1 MAGGEQED
9 RVRQSADPAGA
20 HVTVSPSTGRV
31 AALLAVFPA
40 VAFGFGLT
48 TPPRSGP
55 HCTKSCITYPY
66 TDAVAFVP
74 RDYLW
79 MYPATLTALGV
90 VALMACI
97 LHDAG
102 RRRRVW
108 GQIALGLATV
118 AAAAL
123 TINYAI
129 QLAAVQPSMLAGQ
142 TQNLSLVSMYN
153 PHGIFLAL
161 EDLGYLLMA
170 VSFLFAGLAITR
182 HARFGSAVRWI
193 FIISGIVVAAALLA
207 LGLWYGRQ
215 LDDQFEVV
223 AIGIDWTVL
232 IVVGVL
238 LGLSSGRVRRRP
250 ASSTYADASS
260 RSSTRP

>member
-1 MAGGEQED
+1 MADGERED
-9 RVRQSADPAGA
+9 QVPPSADPAEGHA
-20 HVTVSPSTGRV
+20 AVSPSTGRV
-31 AALLAVFPA
+31 AARTAVFA
-40 VAFGFGLT
+40 AAALGFGLT

-55 HCTKSCITYPY
+55 HCARPCITYPY
-66 TDAVAFVP
+66 TDAAAFVP

-79 MYPATLTALGV
+79 MYPATLTALGA

-102 RRRRVW
+102 RPRRTW

-123 TINYAI
+123 TIDYAI

-142 TQNLSLVSMYN
+142 TRDLSLVSMYN

-170 VSFLFAGLAITR
+170 VSFLFAGLAIAR
-182 HARFGSAVRWI
+182 RARFGSAVRWI
-193 FIISGIVVAAALLA
+193 LLISGIVVAAALLV

-215 LDDQFEVV
+215 LDDRFEVV
-223 AIGIDWTVL
+223 TIGIDWAVL
-232 IVVGVL
+232 MVAGVL
-238 LGLSSGRVRRRP
+238 LGLSSGRARRRSAGP
-250 ASSTYADASS
+250 AHASASS
-260 RSSTRP
+260 RSPART